1 MSTKISDCL
10 RDFLALWHIWATGSA
25 EPEEEQPFTR
35 EYGLCYNLRWNFDEG
50 YDPVV
55 IQETIGEFE
64 QILTSEFG
72 DDSDYPFGHEA
83 YRRRGNAMAQH
94 LDPIRLAWVE
104 RVLESQDVT
113 PRPKFYGQWSL
124 AFEYGQWWATHD
136 NYDASYEGPEDGWV
150 DNGLR
155 ISARTLITLRQEIDA
170 INEEK
175 KLGN

>member
-1 MSTKISDCL
+1 MTAPISNCL
-10 RDFLALWHIWATGSA
+10 RDFLATWHGWATGSA
-25 EPEEEQPFTR
+25 
-35 EYGLCYNLRWNFDEG
+35 
-50 YDPVV
+50 DPVA
-55 IQETIGEFE
+55 ICEACEELE
-64 QILTSEFG
+64 QVFKSEFG
-72 DDSDYPFGHEA
+72 DDYGYPFGRDA
-83 YRRRGNAMAQH
+83 YSRHGDEFVQH

-124 AFEYGQWWATHD
+124 VWDYGQWWATHAD
-136 NYDASYEGPEDGWV
+136 YDASYEGPEDGWV

-155 ISARTLITLRQEIDA
+155 TSARTLITLRQEIDA